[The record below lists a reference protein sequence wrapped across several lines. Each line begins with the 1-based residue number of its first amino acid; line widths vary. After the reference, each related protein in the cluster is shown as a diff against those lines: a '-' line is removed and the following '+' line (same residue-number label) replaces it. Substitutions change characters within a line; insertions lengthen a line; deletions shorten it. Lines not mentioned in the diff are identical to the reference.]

1 MVNPR
6 EIFEAEQHVD
16 MKLTSSPQTVF
27 GTEKHNCIGA
37 VISPGFVTLQVYA
50 NNSILFG
57 RWSFISEL

>member
-16 MKLTSSPQTVF
+16 MKLTT
-27 GTEKHNCIGA
+27 NCLWNWEAQLYGA